1 MRNTGSIPAAS
12 TKRGTGSLKRLPFLR
27 FMEVARSWISA
38 GTARVAEA
46 KRRSVERQRRLK
58 LPPPPPNL
66 DNRPNFQRFK
76 GGDSKIV
83 STDFLELLHRVLQ
96 YESDSTPHQSQWHVP
111 FLAIG
116 SQVITLTHPKREIV
130 LTLKTKI
137 FSEACMAA
145 LEISKELSGLFK
157 KLEQGIG
164 LLNPDDRSIFAATT
178 VNNATDLLK
187 YTRFIITLTRLFQRL
202 PSISALL

>member
-1 MRNTGSIPAAS
+1 
-12 TKRGTGSLKRLPFLR
+12 
-27 FMEVARSWISA
+27 
-38 GTARVAEA
+38 
-46 KRRSVERQRRLK
+46 
-58 LPPPPPNL
+58 
-66 DNRPNFQRFK
+66 
-76 GGDSKIV
+76 
-83 STDFLELLHRVLQ
+83 
-96 YESDSTPHQSQWHVP
+96 
-111 FLAIG
+111 
-116 SQVITLTHPKREIV
+116 
-130 LTLKTKI
+130 
-137 FSEACMAA
+137 MAA